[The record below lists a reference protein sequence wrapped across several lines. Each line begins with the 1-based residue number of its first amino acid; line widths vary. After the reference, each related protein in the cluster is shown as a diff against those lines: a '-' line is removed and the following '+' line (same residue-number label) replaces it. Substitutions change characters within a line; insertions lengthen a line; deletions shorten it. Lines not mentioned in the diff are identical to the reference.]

1 MTNIRRYFGTTE
13 NVTMSGKK
21 RTPIPLNFG
30 VAAKWVKKDGNAEHC
45 TACQEPI
52 YGNRYEHETAVFM
65 KTEITGGPLCE
76 SCYTV
81 TINPEA

>member
-1 MTNIRRYFGTTE
+1 M
-13 NVTMSGKK
+13 KK
-21 RTPIPLNFG
+21 KVPLPLFLG
-30 VAAKWVKKDGNAEHC
+30 VKAEWIKKDGNAEPC
-45 TACQEPI
+45 KKCDEPI
-52 YGNRYEHETAVFM
+52 YGNRYEHETTVFM